1 MSFLGKRSVCASLLG
16 ALLSLSLSGLA
27 HGDQDGPSDSA
38 PDKEATSADKDK
50 GSADKDADSGDKD
63 KDKEPAGKD
72 KKKSNLVGRASSEV
86 SVYSDTEAVT
96 VVTPVIGAS
105 IENPLAEWSVS
116 ARYLVD
122 VVSAASVDIVATA
135 SRAWKEVRHAG
146 NFDAAGKVGIVGLGA
161 TGSFSIEPDYVG
173 WGAGGTVSVDLFQK
187 NATLLVGYAF
197 GRDIIGRHF
206 TPFDVFSHV
215 VLNHTINAALTLLV
229 NRDTIM
235 SFVGDAIIQDGDT
248 SKPYRYIPMFAPTD
262 VPKVPVGASIDLV
275 NEHRL
280 NVRPLEQLPTSRD
293 MFAAT
298 VRLAHRF
305 SSSTLRVSERFY
317 RDTWGLTATSTDVR
331 YILDVHPRVS
341 LWPHGRLHLQTPV
354 AFWQRA
360 YSAEQ
365 NSSGQWVVPAIRTG
379 DRELGPL
386 RGLTG
391 GGGMQIRVGPES
403 SPADFTLNLQG
414 EAVWTAYL
422 DDLYIT
428 NRVSGLGLLSID
440 AVFE

>member
-1 MSFLGKRSVCASLLG
+1 VCAAFLG
-16 ALLSLSLSGLA
+16 ALLSLSGLA
-27 HGDQDGPSDSA
+27 HGDQDSPSDGASDA
-38 PDKEATSADKDK
+38 KDASSSDKDK
-50 GSADKDADSGDKD
+50 DSSDKDSSDKSSSDKD
-63 KDKEPAGKD
+63 KDKESSSGS
-72 KKKSNLVGRASSEV
+72 KKSNLVGRASSEV
-86 SVYSDTEAVT
+86 SMYSDTEAVT
-96 VVTPVIGAS
+96 VVTPTIGAT

-135 SRAWKEVRHAG
+135 SRRWREVRHG
-146 NFDAAGKVGIVGLGA
+146 GSFDGSYKTGIVGLGA

-173 WGAGGTVSVDLFQK
+173 WGAGATVSIDLFQK
-187 NATLLVGYAF
+187 NATLLAGYSF
-197 GRDIIGRHF
+197 GRDIIGRSG

-215 VLNHTINAALTLLV
+215 VLNHTVNAALTLLV

-248 SKPYRYIPMFAPTD
+248 SKPYRYIPLFSLSDAN
-262 VPKVPVGASIDLV
+262 KVPVGASIDLV

-280 NVRPLEQLPTSRD
+280 NLRPLEQLPTSRD
-293 MFAAT
+293 MFAGT

-305 SSSTLRVSERFY
+305 SSSTLRISERFY

-331 YILDVHPRVS
+331 YIFDVHPRVS

-360 YSAEQ
+360 YGAAQ
-365 NSSGQWVVPAIRTG
+365 TSSGQWQVPALRTG

-391 GGGMQIRVGPES
+391 GGGIQIRVGPES

-428 NRVSGLGLLSID
+428 NRVSGLGLMAVE